1 MILLDSLILDK
12 TMQYY
17 LIVLLWI
24 LIFGLFLIIVG
35 ITFFAFMRVW
45 PQIKDKR
52 MRTKPKPNNYVNVL
66 LSMLAVAVGVVFI
79 IKSGLEN
86 NVGMLNYFLFSIFP
100 YVAVAI
106 FLIGFIYRYKNRGF
120 QVSSLSSEFLERK
133 KLFWGSQPFH
143 WGLMV
148 LFFGHLIAFLFPRAV
163 LAWNGEP
170 VRLLILEITSF
181 VFGVSALVGL
191 GLLIK
196 RRLQS
201 KMVLASTNKMDMLV
215 YTVLI
220 VQLVSGLGVAY
231 FERWGSSWFAG
242 VLTPYLRSIFA
253 FNPDIGAVS
262 AMPWIIQIHIFSA
275 FFIIAIIP
283 FTRFMHFLVAPV
295 DYLFRKYQ
303 LVIWNWNKDKIRTS
317 TNYFYGRKP
326 EN

>member
-66 LSMLAVAVGVVFI
+66 LSMLMVAVGVVFI
-79 IKSGLEN
+79 IKSGIEN
-86 NVGMLNYFLFSIFP
+86 NFGMLNYFLFSIFP
-100 YVAVAI
+100 YMALAI
-106 FLIGFIYRYKNRGF
+106 FLIGSIFRYMNRGF

-242 VLTPYLRSIFA
+242 VLTPYLRSVFT

>member
-1 MILLDSLILDK
+1 MILLDSLILEK
-12 TMQYY
+12 TIKYSLIGLL
-17 LIVLLWI
+17 LIVL
-24 LIFGLFLIIVG
+24 GLAFFSIVK
-35 ITFFAFMRVW
+35 IW
-45 PQIKDKR
+45 PQLKEKW
-52 MRTKPKPNNYVNVL
+52 MMTKPKPNNYTNVL
-66 LSMLAVAVGVVFI
+66 LSMLAIAIGIVFI

-86 NVGMLNYFLFSIFP
+86 NVEMLNYFLFSIFP
-100 YVAVAI
+100 YMAIAI
-106 FLIGFIYRYKNRGF
+106 FLIGSIFRYKKRGF

-170 VRLLILEITSF
+170 IRLLILEISSF
-181 VFGVSALVGL
+181 VFGFSAFIGL
-191 GLLIK
+191 ILLIK

-201 KMVLASTNKMDMLV
+201 KMVLVSTNKMDMLV
-215 YTVLI
+215 YTILI
-220 VQLVSGLGVAY
+220 VQLVSGLGIAY

-253 FNPDIGAVS
+253 FSPDISAVS

-275 FFIIAIIP
+275 FFIVAIIP
-283 FTRFMHFLVAPV
+283 FTRFMHFLVAPI
-295 DYLFRKYQ
+295 DYLFRGYQ
-303 LVIWNWNKDKIRTS
+303 LLVIWSWNKNKIRTS
-317 TNYFYGRKP
+317 NNYFFGRKP